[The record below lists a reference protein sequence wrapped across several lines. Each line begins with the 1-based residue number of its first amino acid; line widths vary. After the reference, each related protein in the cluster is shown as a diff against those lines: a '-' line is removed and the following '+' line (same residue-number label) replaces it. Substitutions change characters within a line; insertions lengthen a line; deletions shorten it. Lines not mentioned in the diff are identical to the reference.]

1 LHRDALFRHSIPS
14 RQQQTDKSRIDSPVR
29 YSRSS
34 RLSVPCRA
42 VPRRPFRLRCGGR
55 QKDASVWLIGWHAR
69 PARHT
74 RLSEANA
81 TVPTRSTTIE
91 HATSPEA
98 VQRKPRI
105 PRSDR
110 DTAPR
115 EPGGSSQEPPREAGN
130 GTDPRRPPERC
141 FGDGLGRG
149 ARPPQRCCVPAGDK
163 RRCLARPRRGPSLSL
178 SPGLSGFPW
187 WLVAVQNVCATDDD
201 DRRGRVGAGIR
212 QRKGIPPAEADGA
225 RDRSRCYRQEGAR
238 TEHDS
243 KPVRARRGREGGHR
257 CKSPDEIHTGFT
269 NQKIG
274 SRNVVSGSRCPP
286 PRTSRRRTRSAPT
299 RRARSTAGRG
309 ASTTGTTVPKRSHRE
324 DPGGNGRRPHPVTSM
339 PDNNGM
345 VPAKEKS
352 SRNDPSAF
360 QRSFTVEEAG
370 VWNECLDCKKRHRC
384 GGHLPEVLFVDR
396 SSPSTTAL
404 RGCRFAGRERWRR
417 GRRIDPTRDVPFAAA
432 GEGVVVASEESAGT
446 TDPDGL
452 ERGRVGHGLCL
463 RDVSTSCRGTPR
475 RREEQRT
482 KTHHHRNGSPVLGCG
497 GWFVFCF
504 GNCLEHKW
512 QAVVG
517 FFCELNVRPPI
528 ESESEEFSVV

>member
-1 LHRDALFRHSIPS
+1 MHAPPGTRGFQRPTQPFRRDRRPSNTRPRRRPS
-14 RQQQTDKSRIDSPVR
+14 RENRAFHGATATPHRASPAGAARSHRARPGTGRTLAGLRNVVLVTASVGVPGPRNGVVSPRETNDGASHGRVGAPLSLSLRAFLGSRGGWSPSKTCVRPTTTIDEVVSVRESANARASPR
-29 YSRSS
+29 
-34 RLSVPCRA
+34 
-42 VPRRPFRLRCGGR
+42 PRRTERETGAAATGKKAPEPNTIPNQFEHDEAEREDT
-55 QKDASVWLIGWHAR
+55 DANPR
-69 PARHT
+69 
-74 RLSEANA
+74 
-81 TVPTRSTTIE
+81 TRST
-91 HATSPEA
+91 
-98 VQRKPRI
+98 
-105 PRSDR
+105 
-110 DTAPR
+110 
-115 EPGGSSQEPPREAGN
+115 PGSQ
-130 GTDPRRPPERC
+130 T
-141 FGDGLGRG
+141 
-149 ARPPQRCCVPAGDK
+149 K
-163 RRCLARPRRGPSLSL
+163 RLARGTLCPARDAPRRGPLAGGPDPRQQDV
-178 SPGLSGFPW
+178 PGRPL
-187 WLVAVQNVCATDDD
+187 
-201 DRRGRVGAGIR
+201 
-212 QRKGIPPAEADGA
+212 DGERA
-225 RDRSRCYRQEGAR
+225 
-238 TEHDS
+238 
-243 KPVRARRGREGGHR
+243 PRARPCRNAA
-257 CKSPDEIHTGFT
+257 TG
-269 NQKIG
+269 
-274 SRNVVSGSRCPP
+274 
-286 PRTSRRRTRSAPT
+286 
-299 RRARSTAGRG
+299 
-309 ASTTGTTVPKRSHRE
+309 E